1 MEKRSNIHTFCNQK
15 DLKAKYECRPSET
28 LTAKDQL
35 PLPNTTGNDLFL
47 LRILFFPPQDFLIP
61 IRHLGS
67 AIQLTEEVSVVH
79 STFFSFPTQNNYVRK
94 KGDLNFKLH
103 RQQEFTPF
111 GWCRRF
117 STKPGRRIQCSLTW
131 GSMAGATGKYTS
143 VLVN

>member
-1 MEKRSNIHTFCNQK
+1 MTDIWRKEATSIHSVIKKIQRQNMNVVLLKRRLQK
-15 DLKAKYECRPSET
+15 INCPSRI
-28 LTAKDQL
+28 QL
-35 PLPNTTGNDLFL
+35 AMICSSSGF
-47 LRILFFPPQDFLIP
+47 FFPPQDFLIP

-67 AIQLTEEVSVVH
+67 AIQLTEEVSVIH
-79 STFFSFPTQNNYVRK
+79 FSFPTQNNYVRK

-117 STKPGRRIQCSLTW
+117 STKPVRRIQCSLTW
-131 GSMAGATGKYTS
+131 GSMAGVTGKCIS